1 MKTLINITLSS
12 CLSHGAYIV
21 IVHACYIQLFVTV
34 ILNWKQDESRD
45 ETNKYSRQPYHT
57 FRVQYCGPHNAE
69 TYTLLIQCMTKH
81 TNRNLSKDIRF
92 DIYELVSYILLWTVK
107 TAWSSW
113 LKVLSI
119 LGTFHNTVKYYS
131 FVLREACVPRKRV
144 IRRIFLWKGALKL
157 RWRNRNWTRSY
168 SLADIIVIQFVCV

>member
-81 TNRNLSKDIRF
+81 TNRNLSKDMRF

-107 TAWSSW
+107 QHGPRNSKCYPSSVPR
-113 LKVLSI
+113 LFITQLNITHSYCEKPAFQGSVLSDEYFY
-119 LGTFHNTVKYYS
+119 GKEH
-131 FVLREACVPRKRV
+131 
-144 IRRIFLWKGALKL
+144 
-157 RWRNRNWTRSY
+157 
-168 SLADIIVIQFVCV
+168 